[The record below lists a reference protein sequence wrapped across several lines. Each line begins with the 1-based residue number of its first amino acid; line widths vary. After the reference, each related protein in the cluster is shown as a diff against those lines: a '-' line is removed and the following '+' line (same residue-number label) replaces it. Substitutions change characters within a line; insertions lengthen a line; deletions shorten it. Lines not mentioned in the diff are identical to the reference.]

1 MHSAKLSPKQA
12 RFVEEYLVDLNA
24 TQAALR
30 AGYSAQAAMAIG
42 YENLRKPQIHA
53 AIADA
58 QRARSLRTSITAD
71 RVLVEIARLAF
82 ADITKLYDHQ
92 GRLRPI
98 QDWDPDTRV
107 AVLGIES
114 HELFAGPQGARRPI
128 GTAKKLRLA
137 DKTANLA
144 LLAKHLGLLTD
155 KREGGQEMSD
165 LLKAV
170 LLEMHGRSTRD
181 VTPEAEWAPIP
192 PQGLPHP
199 LPPPPA
205 PEEEA

>member
-1 MHSAKLSPKQA
+1 
-12 RFVEEYLVDLNA
+12 
-24 TQAALR
+24 
-30 AGYSAQAAMAIG
+30 
-42 YENLRKPQIHA
+42 
-53 AIADA
+53 
-58 QRARSLRTSITAD
+58 
-71 RVLVEIARLAF
+71 VEIARLAF
-82 ADITKLYDHQ
+82 ADITKLYDNQ

-170 LLEMHGRSTRD
+170 LLEMHGRAT
-181 VTPEAEWAPIP
+181 
-192 PQGLPHP
+192 
-199 LPPPPA
+199 
-205 PEEEA
+205 